1 MRRSHPSEPPA
12 YINPALLRATAREGL
27 QLVLPWRAV
36 GRRLEP
42 GQLLDLLLLIAALR
56 SSLWAV
62 ARRFH
67 FGCSHETARK
77 AVYAQLPEDLRR
89 LQEGLLDGLDALR
102 RRGRRYRRRPVVA
115 IDLVYHPYYGARGT
129 AGVVGGPKKQGTKYF
144 FAYATAVLIHRRHR
158 YTVGLLAV
166 DQKRKP
172 HAILQELLDQLAAR
186 GIR

>member
-1 MRRSHPSEPPA
+1 MRRSHPSNPPA
-12 YINPALLRATAREGL
+12 YINPALLRATARDGL

-36 GRRLEP
+36 GRRLDP

-89 LQEGLLDGLDALR
+89 LQEDGLVDDSDEWNTVTP
-102 RRGRRYRRRPVVA
+102 RGRLLVRVICMMFDRYLREA
-115 IDLVYHPYYGARGT
+115 QAR
-129 AGVVGGPKKQGTKYF
+129 ASYSRV
-144 FAYATAVLIHRRHR
+144 I
-158 YTVGLLAV
+158 
-166 DQKRKP
+166 
-172 HAILQELLDQLAAR
+172 
-186 GIR
+186 